1 MLVGKLPKPSN
12 FTKGQNAYGKQDE
25 TDYHAACGH
34 GIRKRTHRKEDILI
48 AEKLVNIKP
57 ARRSFK
63 LPGIIDSI
71 IASLPDNCLV
81 KDFDVLFNPEYQID
95 VLQVLVA
102 SCKKKNFSIR
112 WPGTYNDGKLMYAET
127 GYSDFKTFDLDK
139 YDVTCVV

>member
-1 MLVGKLPKPSN
+1 M
-12 FTKGQNAYGKQDE
+12 GKQISKYEYQLNGPDGLMKPIIFCYIDE
-25 TDYHAACGH
+25 NFEKNAVALN
-34 GIRKRTHRKEDILI
+34 ILI
-48 AEKLVNIKP
+48 AEKLVDIKP

-71 IASLPDNCLV
+71 IASLPDNCLI

-112 WPGTYNDGKLMYAET
+112 WPGTYNDGKLQNI
-127 GYSDFKTFDLDK
+127 
-139 YDVTCVV
+139 

>member
-1 MLVGKLPKPSN
+1 MGKRISKYEYQLNVPDGLIKPIIFCYTDEN
-12 FTKGQNAYGKQDE
+12 LEKNAI
-25 TDYHAACGH
+25 ALN
-34 GIRKRTHRKEDILI
+34 ILI

-102 SCKKKNFSIR
+102 ACKKKNFSIR

-127 GYSDFKTFDLDK
+127 CYSDFKTFDLDK

>member
-1 MLVGKLPKPSN
+1 MGKRISKYEYQLNGPDGLMKPIIFCYTDEN
-12 FTKGQNAYGKQDE
+12 LEKNAI
-25 TDYHAACGH
+25 ALN
-34 GIRKRTHRKEDILI
+34 ILI

-102 SCKKKNFSIR
+102 SFKKKNFSIR